1 MSTAENMATR
11 AVDSTFYRSLV
22 DFATYREYATEQAG
36 ATTESF
42 QVGTLPE
49 FFAPQPVPTTVTQ
62 LR

>member
-1 MSTAENMATR
+1 MTTAENMATR
-11 AVDSTFYRSLV
+11 AADTTFYRSLV
-22 DFATYREYATEQAG
+22 DFATYREYASEQTG
-36 ATTESF
+36 PTTDSF

>member
-1 MSTAENMATR
+1 MTTAESMETR
-11 AVDSTFYRSLV
+11 AVDTTFYRSLS

-36 ATTESF
+36 TTTESF

-49 FFAPQPVPTTVTQ
+49 FFAPQPVPATVTQ